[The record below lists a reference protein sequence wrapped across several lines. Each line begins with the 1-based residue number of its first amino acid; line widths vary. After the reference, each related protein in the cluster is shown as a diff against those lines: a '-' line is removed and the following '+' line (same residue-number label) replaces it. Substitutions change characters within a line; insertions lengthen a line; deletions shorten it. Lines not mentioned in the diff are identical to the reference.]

1 MASFTIE
8 LKQSAERDLRR
19 IPSTH
24 IENILNKIE
33 LLGANPLPQQARRLT
48 NVEATYRLRVGEYRV
63 IYQVDTKQAVILVI
77 YIRHRR
83 EVYRRF

>member
-1 MASFTIE
+1 MASFKIE

-24 IENILNKIE
+24 VANILGKIE
-33 LLGANPLPQQARRLT
+33 SLGETPFPQQAQRLT
-48 NVEATYRLRVGEYRV
+48 NVEATYRLRVGDYRV
-63 IYQVDTKQAVILVI
+63 IYQVDSKQTAITVV

-83 EVYRRF
+83 EVYRKL